1 MICPR
6 RDGPLYG
13 EGGSLT
19 ELHLTAT
26 LSVPRRAVG
35 MIVAV
40 QARGMGR
47 PSLLQRTVAD
57 SLRGIGLGTC
67 LVDLVDPSEAAEEQ
81 KRTDIDLLTERLEQ
95 VIEYLRVH
103 PQTWQLPV
111 GILGTGLAAAAALT
125 LAAER
130 PELMQVV
137 ISCFGRPD
145 LAVTAPTK
153 ITVPTLLIS
162 PSRNVRLLELNE
174 RVFLELRCDS
184 QLAIVTPAARQL
196 TESDVLASC
205 EPIIRQWC
213 ERRMGTPDRDFR
225 KLDRIRGCN
234 KADAAE

>member
-35 MIVAV
+35 MLVAV
-40 QARGMGR
+40 QARGTGR

-57 SLRGIGLGTC
+57 SLRGIGLGAC
-67 LVDLVDPSEAAEEQ
+67 LVDLVAPSEASEEQ
-81 KRTDIDLLTERLEQ
+81 KRTDVDLLTERLEQ
-95 VIEYLRVH
+95 VIEYLGVH
-103 PQTWQLPV
+103 PQTWHLPV
-111 GILGTGLAAAAALT
+111 GILGTGLAAAAAMT

-130 PELMQVV
+130 PELMQMV

-145 LAVTAPTK
+145 LAVTSPAK

-162 PSRNVRLLELNE
+162 PSRNIRLLELNE
-174 RVFLELRCDS
+174 SVFLELRCES
-184 QLAIVTPAARQL
+184 QLAIVTPTARQL

-205 EPIIRQWC
+205 APIIRQWC
-213 ERRMGTPDRDFR
+213 ERRMGVPDRDFR
-225 KLDRIRGCN
+225 RSAQTRGRN